1 VGGGVISV
9 YRYTGCN
16 LDIINMIQS
25 GRCTVAVGVI
35 SVYGYTSYNLEVINM
50 SHIYV
55 TTT

>member
-1 VGGGVISV
+1 
-9 YRYTGCN
+9 
-16 LDIINMIQS
+16 MIQS